1 MIKQNETLIN
11 EAIPLSTI
19 LIVDDDEHIRKLVSV
34 HLKEAGYDVETAS
47 DGEKALHILEKEPID
62 MAIVDIMMPIVD
74 GYELTEDIRDF
85 YDIPVILLTAKD
97 QIEDK
102 EKGFLSG
109 TDDYLVKPFEPKELL
124 FRMKALFRRYEK
136 NTDDVIQFGQT
147 VISKKNYEVTIGEAS
162 YILPLKEFELLFLL
176 ASYPDQ
182 VFSREQLVERIW
194 GFDYEGDERT
204 VDVHIKRLRKRFMNL
219 SNDFEIKTVRGV
231 GYAFEAKKS

>member
-1 MIKQNETLIN
+1 YCMWMLFSSTIQKTNYDMIKQNQTLIN

-34 HLKEAGYDVETAS
+34 HLNEAGYEVETASDGEKALHILEKEPIDMAIVDNDEHIRKLVSVHLNEAGYEVETAS

-102 EKGFLSG
+102 EK
-109 TDDYLVKPFEPKELL
+109 
-124 FRMKALFRRYEK
+124 
-136 NTDDVIQFGQT
+136 
-147 VISKKNYEVTIGEAS
+147 
-162 YILPLKEFELLFLL
+162 
-176 ASYPDQ
+176 
-182 VFSREQLVERIW
+182 
-194 GFDYEGDERT
+194 
-204 VDVHIKRLRKRFMNL
+204 
-219 SNDFEIKTVRGV
+219 
-231 GYAFEAKKS
+231 